1 MDELLLRKA
10 QHGDPEAFEQ
20 LITPLEQLIW
30 RICWHY
36 TGNRESAEDCGQET
50 MIRIWRSLDSY
61 RGDCALES
69 WVYRIAANCCMDYL
83 RKKKRDKSVSMEPM
97 QEQGFDPADPSPGT
111 EEQVVAADEQKRL
124 REALL
129 VSLVA
134 VVVLSGLAYGGVRIA
149 RNIMNSTEAP
159 FLIGETEENAI
170 RLAND
175 KGLVVETVR
184 QSDPKVPAGVVILQS
199 KEYQYPMKRGE
210 RIVIFVSTGPEQQGV
225 PALVGKTLAS
235 AQTEAEKYGFTVLV
249 TQRVESDQALGT
261 VLEQDPAAGDLEAN
275 KIIMVVVSGS
285 VNVPRFIDMTRA
297 QALNLA
303 RETGF
308 NDVQIVEHVTQ
319 EESKFDRVADQ
330 VPKEGERVLED
341 TQITLAIY
349 VSPGEAPQESPA
361 AENDNTN

>member
-124 REALL
+124 REAITMLPEDQREALIMTQLEKVPYEETAKLL
-129 VSLVA
+129 GVSEGTIKSRVNRAKARLKEI
-134 VVVLSGLAYGGVRIA
+134 LSG
-149 RNIMNSTEAP
+149 
-159 FLIGETEENAI
+159 
-170 RLAND
+170 
-175 KGLVVETVR
+175 
-184 QSDPKVPAGVVILQS
+184 
-199 KEYQYPMKRGE
+199 E
-210 RIVIFVSTGPEQQGV
+210 RELSPPGNV
-225 PALVGKTLAS
+225 
-235 AQTEAEKYGFTVLV
+235 
-249 TQRVESDQALGT
+249 
-261 VLEQDPAAGDLEAN
+261 
-275 KIIMVVVSGS
+275 KI
-285 VNVPRFIDMTRA
+285 D
-297 QALNLA
+297 
-303 RETGF
+303 
-308 NDVQIVEHVTQ
+308 
-319 EESKFDRVADQ
+319 
-330 VPKEGERVLED
+330 ERR
-341 TQITLAIY
+341 
-349 VSPGEAPQESPA
+349 SRS
-361 AENDNTN
+361 